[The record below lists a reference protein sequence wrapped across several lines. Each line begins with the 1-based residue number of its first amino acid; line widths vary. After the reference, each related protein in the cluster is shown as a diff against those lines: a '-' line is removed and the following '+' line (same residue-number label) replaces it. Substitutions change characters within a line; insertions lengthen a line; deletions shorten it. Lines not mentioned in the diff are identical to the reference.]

1 MQSRRRAALLAVSA
15 ALAFWGGAARL
26 WAGPSGAGYNI
37 AESGLVP
44 GGSVAATG
52 GGFSLAGSMGG
63 PSATRMAGGGF
74 SLAPGIVAAQRPA
87 TDDLT
92 AAHPYPVPFIP
103 SQGHTEIVFTRLS
116 PKVTIKVWSLSGE
129 LVKTIIKD
137 SATDDRV
144 RWTPVVND
152 AGQSV
157 ASGVYLWT
165 MTDSAGH
172 TATGKLM
179 VIK

>member
-1 MQSRRRAALLAVSA
+1 MESPKRAALLLTLGAAV
-15 ALAFWGGAARL
+15 LGGASALL
-26 WAGPSGAGYNI
+26 WAGPSGAGYNV

-52 GGFSLAGSMGG
+52 GGFRLAGSMGG
-63 PSATRMAGGGF
+63 PAATSMSGGGF
-74 SLAPGIVAAQRPA
+74 TLSPGIVAAVRPA
-87 TDDLT
+87 SDDLS
-92 AAHPYPVPFIP
+92 AAHAYPVPFIP
-103 SQGHTEIVFTRLS
+103 SQGHTEIVFTRLTA
-116 PKVTIKVWSLSGE
+116 KVTIKIWSLSGE

-137 SATDDRV
+137 DAGDDRV

-157 ASGVYLWT
+157 ASGVYVWT
-165 MTDSAGH
+165 MTDSSGH
-172 TATGKLM
+172 KAIGKLM